1 MFDFFKKKTEAE
13 LLRDGIKKII
23 RRIEKHEGSY
33 VEVCVNFVKELP
45 NNELYKSIGFV
56 EESKLSSTKSEVMC
70 AALIMLSALQNNE
83 IVDSDDGFFLEI
95 AKHSFVY
102 SSCIASDE
110 DIKNLLLNPTSIL
123 SYRDNLLDKNK
134 AVWTT
139 WIDSD
144 PNLLKEMRG
153 VCV

>member
-1 MFDFFKKKTEAE
+1 MFSFFKKKTEAE
-13 LLRDGIKKII
+13 LLRDGMKKTI
-23 RRIEKHEGSY
+23 RQIEKYEGGC
-33 VEVCVNFVKELP
+33 VEVCVNFVKEIS

-56 EESKLSSTKSEVMC
+56 EESKLSSPKSEVMC

-95 AKHSFVY
+95 AKNSFVY

-110 DIKNLLLNPTSIL
+110 DVKNILLNPTSIL
-123 SYRDNLLDKNK
+123 SHRDDLLDKSN
-134 AVWTT
+134 AAWAN

-144 PNLLKEMRG
+144 PKLLKKMRESFA
-153 VCV
+153 